1 VVKKARD
8 TTVIEAEI
16 TKLEKRIA
24 ELSNDMTK
32 PEIARE
38 ITRLVAVNDEYERCQ
53 AQLATL
59 MDEWERAEAAA
70 ASGPK
75 KTLRRR

>member
-1 VVKKARD
+1 
-8 TTVIEAEI
+8 
-16 TKLEKRIA
+16 
-24 ELSNDMTK
+24 MTK

-59 MDEWERAEAAA
+59 MDEWERAETAA

-75 KTLRRR
+75 KTFRRR